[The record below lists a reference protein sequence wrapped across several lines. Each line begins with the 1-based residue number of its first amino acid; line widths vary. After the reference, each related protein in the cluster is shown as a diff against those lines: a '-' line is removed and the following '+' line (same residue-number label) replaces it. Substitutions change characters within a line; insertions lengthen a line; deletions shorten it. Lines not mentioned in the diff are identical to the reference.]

1 MVLGVV
7 SVSFAAI
14 FIRLADAPSLTL
26 AFYRNALAAAV
37 LLPLAVARHRD
48 ELRRLRGGPAA
59 VTALAAVFLA
69 VHFGTWIASL
79 SFTTVSASVVLVSC
93 SPIVTALGGRLLFA
107 ERAGRRTMAGI
118 VVALVGTVVVTG
130 GDLGLSRRYAGGDLL
145 AIAGAVTAAG
155 YLLAGRRMRQR
166 LSLLT
171 YVGVVYA
178 VTALLLLPAAVASGA
193 ALGGF
198 PARTWLWIVLLA
210 AVPQGIGHTIFNHV
224 LRDVEP
230 TMVAIAIMGEPIGST
245 LLAWAIF
252 GQAPPWSVVA
262 GGALILA
269 GIYVAVTAQGRPVP
283 ASEVP
288 TE

>member
-1 MVLGVV
+1 MGLGVV

-26 AFYRNALAAAV
+26 AFYRNGLAAAV
-37 LLPLAVARHRD
+37 LLPLALARHPG
-48 ELRRLRGGPAA
+48 ELSRLRGRAGMVTAVAA
-59 VTALAAVFLA
+59 VLLA
-69 VHFGTWIASL
+69 VHFATWIASL

-93 SPIVTALGGRLLFA
+93 SPIVTAVGGRVLFG
-107 ERAGRRTMAGI
+107 ERTGRRTMIGI
-118 VVALVGTVVVTG
+118 AVALLGTAAVTG

-178 VTALLLLPAAVASGA
+178 VTAALLLAAATLSGA

-198 PARTWLWIVLLA
+198 SARTWLWIVLLA
-210 AVPQGIGHTIFNHV
+210 AVPQGIGHTVFNHV

-245 LLAWAIF
+245 LLAWGIF
-252 GQAPPWSVVA
+252 KEPPPWSVVV

-269 GIYVAVTAQGRPVP
+269 GIYVAVSGRGGSVP

-288 TE
+288 TD